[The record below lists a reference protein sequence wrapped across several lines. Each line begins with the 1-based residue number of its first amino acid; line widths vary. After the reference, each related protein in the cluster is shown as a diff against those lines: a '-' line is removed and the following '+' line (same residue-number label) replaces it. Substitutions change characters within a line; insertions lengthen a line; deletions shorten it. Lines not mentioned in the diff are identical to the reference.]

1 MKVKPYNGTSSV
13 MESATWYGARMT
25 SGSFENA
32 NPGDNTGLWTGYAFD
47 GVYTNYVGEERQ
59 TGTQNPYTHLL
70 TGMGTYVNSKQNSS
84 WQYEGVY
91 RYGSSNY
98 NTKHEK
104 GYGSAA
110 GTKVVNNYADGFYFY
125 ASAGTNFVEGV
136 VVVYA
141 IMNADFDTID
151 LVT

>member
-1 MKVKPYNGTSSV
+1 
-13 MESATWYGARMT
+13 
-25 SGSFENA
+25 
-32 NPGDNTGLWTGYAFD
+32 
-47 GVYTNYVGEERQ
+47 
-59 TGTQNPYTHLL
+59 
-70 TGMGTYVNSKQNSS
+70 MGTYVNSKQNSS

-98 NTKHEK
+98 NTYHEK

-151 LVT
+151 LQS